1 MHSDDNCGLGGG
13 ILPEERRGD
22 EATGAE
28 EGATGSTS
36 QGEHFYVISF
46 FDIMRHNR

>member
-1 MHSDDNCGLGGG
+1 MHWDDSCGLGGG

-36 QGEHFYVISF
+36 QGEHFDAISVS
-46 FDIMRHNR
+46 I

>member
-1 MHSDDNCGLGGG
+1 MTIKTMHLDDNCGLGGG

-22 EATGAE
+22 EATSAE

-36 QGEHFYVISF
+36 QGKHFDVINFS
-46 FDIMRHNR
+46 I

>member
-1 MHSDDNCGLGGG
+1 MTIKTMHSGDSCCLGGG

-36 QGEHFYVISF
+36 QGECFVVFSF
-46 FDIMRHNR
+46 LI